1 MHERFRRCARGILP
15 AGLLA
20 LSAASVLGCAGA
32 IAAGSTVALVGAGVV
47 ASRCYDRVEVMVTD
61 QLTGTRLCDAEVS
74 FKGDSTIE
82 ANSCHHAA
90 LTSGKYTLHVSRPG
104 LRPMEMPVT
113 VDTGEKCQHRV
124 QTIYVA
130 LERPN
135 YQQPPRRVSAP
146 ALATLPD
153 GGSTSSRPVNPTP
166 NATPAASMAPAP
178 VAPPP
183 PSATVAPASVPSADA
198 P

>member
-1 MHERFRRCARGILP
+1 MP

-20 LSAASVLGCAGA
+20 LSAACVLGCASA
-32 IAAGSTVALVGAGVV
+32 IAAGSTVALVGAGMV

-61 QLTGTRLCDAEVS
+61 QLTGTRLCDAAVS
-74 FKGDSTIE
+74 FTGDSTIE

-104 LRPMEMPVT
+104 LRPFEMPVT
-113 VDTGEKCQHRV
+113 VDTGKKCQHQV

-135 YQQPPRRVSAP
+135 YQQPPERISAP
-146 ALATLPD
+146 ALGTVPD
-153 GGSTSSRPVNPTP
+153 AGATSSRPTSPTP
-166 NATPAASMAPAP
+166 TVTPAASMAPPAMAP
-178 VAPPP
+178 AP
-183 PSATVAPASVPSADA
+183 PSATVAPASVPSAAFPDS